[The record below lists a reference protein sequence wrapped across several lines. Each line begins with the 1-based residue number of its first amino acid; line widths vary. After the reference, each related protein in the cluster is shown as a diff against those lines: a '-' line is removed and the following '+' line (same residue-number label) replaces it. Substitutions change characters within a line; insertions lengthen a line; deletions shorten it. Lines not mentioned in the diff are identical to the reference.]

1 MVMYARKQPRL
12 APPFPCLQTLKYS
25 SKSHP
30 GGEHRHEKTRD
41 PTEVTPPCKM
51 LRRSDSPENKHSDG
65 TGHSRAKALHT
76 HRVRERDGGPSY
88 SPQENSHN
96 HSSLHS
102 SNSHSNPSKTSD
114 TPYEPGDDW
123 SEHISSSGKKYYYN
137 CRTEVSQW
145 EKPKE
150 WLEREQR
157 QKEAT
162 KSAVVNSFPKDR
174 DYRRE
179 AMQATAPSAAL
190 PSQSQSSSS
199 GAGSVNPSSAPPGS
213 SASTVPV
220 SPVLQSSTP
229 PILQDPNLLRQL
241 LPALQTALQLNNA
254 SVDMAKINE
263 GKKEATS

>member
-12 APPFPCLQTLKYS
+12 GDGCDRRDSQPYQTLKYS

-41 PTEVTPPCKM
+41 PTDVTPPCKM
-51 LRRSDSPENKHSDG
+51 LRRSDSPESKHADG
-65 TGHSRAKALHT
+65 TGHSRAKAVHT
-76 HRVRERDGGPSY
+76 HHVRERDGGPSY

-102 SNSHSNPSKTSD
+102 SNSHSNPNKTSD

-162 KSAVVNSFPKDR
+162 KTAVVNSFPKDR

-179 AMQATAPSAAL
+179 AMQATAAPGFVGPSSYSMP
-190 PSQSQSSSS
+190 PSPTTK
-199 GAGSVNPSSAPPGS
+199 SVNMMTCCVLNLSVQSCVNRLKQTPS
-213 SASTVPV
+213 THEEC
-220 SPVLQSSTP
+220 LMC
-229 PILQDPNLLRQL
+229 QDLHPER
-241 LPALQTALQLNNA
+241 ALICQIIRT
-254 SVDMAKINE
+254 
-263 GKKEATS
+263 